1 MPLHTV
7 LLLAVALSMDAFAVA
22 VASGC
27 ALRAPDFRR
36 YVRLSACFGFFQF
49 LMPVLGWYL
58 GLSVREYMEAWDHW
72 IAFALLAW
80 VSGNMLRSAL
90 KSLKDRKCRCPTTD
104 PAAGRNLWILGVAT
118 SLDALSVGLS
128 VAWLQTPRW
137 GPATLIGVVCALIT
151 ACGLYLGKTLARL
164 CALNGWAGLL
174 GGLALLVI
182 ACNIL
187 REHHV
192 FD

>member
-1 MPLHTV
+1 MSLYTV

-27 ALRAPDFRR
+27 ALRVPEFRH
-36 YVRLSACFGFFQF
+36 YARLSACFGFFQF
-49 LMPVLGWYL
+49 LMPVLGWSL

-72 IAFALLAW
+72 IAFVLLAW
-80 VSGNMLRSAL
+80 VGGNMLRSAL
-90 KSLKDRKCRCPTTD
+90 KSLKNREISCPATD

-118 SLDALSVGLS
+118 SIDALAVGLS
-128 VAWLQTPRW
+128 LSLLQVPIW
-137 GPATLIGVVCALIT
+137 GPAALIGMVCALLT

-164 CALNGWAGLL
+164 RVLNGWAELL
-174 GGLALLVI
+174 GGLPLLAL

-192 FD
+192 FS

>member
-1 MPLHTV
+1 MPLSTV

-27 ALRAPDFRR
+27 ALRAPHFRH
-36 YVRLSACFGFFQF
+36 YARLSACFGFFQF
-49 LMPVLGWYL
+49 LMPVLGWHL
-58 GLSVREYMEAWDHW
+58 GLCVRDCMEAWDHW

-80 VSGNMLRSAL
+80 VGDSMLCSAL
-90 KSLKDRKCRCPTTD
+90 ESMKNSECGRPATD
-104 PAAGRNLWILGVAT
+104 PAAGHRMWVLGVAT
-118 SLDALSVGLS
+118 SLDALAVGLS
-128 VAWLQTPRW
+128 LALLQTPIW
-137 GPATLIGVVCALIT
+137 GPAALTGVVCALLT
-151 ACGLYLGKTLARL
+151 ACGLYLGKSLARL
-164 CALNGWAGLL
+164 CALNGRAELL
-174 GGLALLVI
+174 GGLTLLLI